1 MTHFTVFHTSQN
13 RELPV
18 THQVHGQEIEGC
30 LENEITHAQ
39 PVCWILVFNIVL
51 VGYCRGFRKK
61 TFGHGLRIKSRAVN
75 NNIVG
80 NSY

>member
-18 THQVHGQEIEGC
+18 THQVHGEEIEGC

-39 PVCWILVFNIVL
+39 AVCWILVFNIVL

-61 TFGHGLRIKSRAVN
+61 HSGMVCELKAEL
-75 NNIVG
+75 
-80 NSY
+80 